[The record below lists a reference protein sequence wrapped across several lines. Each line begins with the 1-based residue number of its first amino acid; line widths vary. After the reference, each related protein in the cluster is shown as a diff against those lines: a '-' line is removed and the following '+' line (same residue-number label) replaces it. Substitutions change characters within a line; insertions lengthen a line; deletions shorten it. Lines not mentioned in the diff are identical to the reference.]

1 MNLLI
6 LGGTTEGR
14 RCVEVCEEAG
24 VPFYYSTF
32 GSSQEITLH
41 NGIHITGGKD
51 KAELQAFCQEN
62 NVGLIIDAAH
72 PFATNLHS
80 NVGAL
85 HLPVIRYER
94 EFPTIPEEVQQVS
107 SFEEAITL
115 LHQAKPTKVLALTG
129 VNSIAK
135 LQSYWQ
141 EHETYFRVMPIAET
155 EKTIDWTGIPRS
167 QIIYYDKELSDE
179 ALFRTLQPDLIIV
192 KESGTTSGFTEKV
205 SVALSLGISVIAITR
220 PSLGYPPNLTVTGK
234 IGLRRGIEQLLP
246 EFFPQKIG
254 FTTGT
259 TATAATKAAL
269 VALLEDIE
277 LSTVEVTLPDGEI
290 IPFPIQSVTVEGN
303 EATAVAIKYSGDDPD
318 VTNGAEICA
327 TVSLHKG
334 KGGVEFKQGIG
345 VGRVTLPGLGLEI
358 GGPAINKTPRR
369 MITSLCE
376 ELLDLTQIGVEIT
389 IFVPEGE
396 SIAKNTFNPR
406 LGIVDGIS
414 IIGTTGVVRPYSND
428 TWIASIRREME
439 VSKAVGVEHLV
450 LNSGGRSEK
459 YLKARFPH
467 LPPNAFI
474 QYGNFIGETLTFAHQ
489 LTFPTVTLGIMLG
502 KAVKLA
508 TGELDTHSH
517 KVTMDKEFLKQV
529 LTESREE
536 VDISGIT
543 LAREIWQLIPNKASK
558 FYQLI
563 IQHCYEVCQPIVPH
577 ASLEILLIDDTGH
590 FISQKP

>member
-51 KAELQAFCQEN
+51 KEELQAFCQEHS
-62 NVGLIIDAAH
+62 VGLIIDAAH

-85 HLPVIRYER
+85 QRPVIRYER

-107 SFEEAITL
+107 SVEEAIAI

-155 EKTIDWTGIPRS
+155 EKTIERTGIPPS

-179 ALFRTLQPDLIIV
+179 ELFRTLQPDLIIV

-205 SVALSLGISVIAITR
+205 SAAISLGISVIAITR
-220 PSLGYPPNLTVTGK
+220 PPLGYTPNLTVTGK

-277 LSTVEVTLPDGEI
+277 LSMVEVTLPDGEI

-303 EATAVAIKYSGDDPD
+303 ESTAVAIKYSGDDPD

-334 KGGVEFKQGIG
+334 KRGVAFKQGIG

-376 ELLDLTQIGVEIT
+376 EMLDLTQVGVEVT
-389 IFVPEGE
+389 IFVPQGE

-508 TGELDTHSH
+508 AGELDTHSH

-563 IQHCYEVCQPIVPH
+563 IQHCYEVCQPIVPY

>member
-41 NGIHITGGKD
+41 NGVHITGGKD

-62 NVGLIIDAAH
+62 SVGLIIDAAH

-85 HLPVIRYER
+85 HRPVIRYER
-94 EFPTIPEEVQQVS
+94 EFPAIPEEVQQVS
-107 SFEEAITL
+107 SFEEAIAL
-115 LHQAKPTKVLALTG
+115 LHQAKPSKALALTG

-155 EKTIDWTGIPRS
+155 EKTIERTGIPRS

-179 ALFRTLQPDLIIV
+179 ELFRTLQPDLIIV

-205 SVALSLGISVIAITR
+205 SAALSLGISVIAITR
-220 PSLGYPPNLTVTGK
+220 PSLGYTPNLTVTGK

-277 LSTVEVTLPDGEI
+277 LSMVEVTLPDGEI

-334 KGGVEFKQGIG
+334 KRGVEFKQGIG

-489 LTFPTVTLGIMLG
+489 PHLPYRYSRHHAG
-502 KAVKLA
+502 K
-508 TGELDTHSH
+508 
-517 KVTMDKEFLKQV
+517 
-529 LTESREE
+529 
-536 VDISGIT
+536 SG
-543 LAREIWQLIPNKASK
+543 QASCRRTR
-558 FYQLI
+558 YPQ
-563 IQHCYEVCQPIVPH
+563 
-577 ASLEILLIDDTGH
+577 S
-590 FISQKP
+590 

>member
-41 NGIHITGGKD
+41 NGLHITGGKD
-51 KAELQAFCQEN
+51 KAELRAFCKEN
-62 NVGLIIDAAH
+62 SVGLIIDAAH

-94 EFPTIPEEVQQVS
+94 EFPAIPEEVQQVS
-107 SFEEAITL
+107 SFEEAIAL
-115 LHQAKPTKVLALTG
+115 LHQAKPTKILALTG
-129 VNSIAK
+129 VTSIAK

-155 EKTIDWTGIPRS
+155 EKTIERTGIPRS

-179 ALFRTLQPDLIIV
+179 ELFRTLQPDLIIV

-205 SVALSLGISVIAITR
+205 SAAISAGISVIAITR
-220 PSLGYPPNLTVTGK
+220 PPLGYTPNLTVTGK

-334 KGGVEFKQGIG
+334 KRGVEFKQGIG

-376 ELLDLTQIGVEIT
+376 ELLDLTQVGVEIT

-508 TGELDTHSH
+508 AGELDTHSH

-543 LAREIWQLIPNKASK
+543 LAREIWQLIPNKVSK

-577 ASLEILLIDDTGH
+577 ASLEILLIDDTGN
-590 FISQKP
+590 FISQKQ

>member
-51 KAELQAFCQEN
+51 LEELQAFCQEN

-94 EFPTIPEEVQQVS
+94 VFPAIPAEVQQVS

-155 EKTIDWTGIPRS
+155 EKTIERTGIPRS

-179 ALFRTLQPDLIIV
+179 ELFRTLQPDLIIV

-205 SVALSLGISVIAITR
+205 SAALSLGISVIAITR
-220 PSLGYPPNLTVTGK
+220 PSLGYTPNLTVTGK

-277 LSTVEVTLPDGEI
+277 LSMVEVTLPDGEI

-334 KGGVEFKQGIG
+334 KRGVEFKQGIG

-508 TGELDTHSH
+508 AGELDTHSH

-577 ASLEILLIDDTGH
+577 ASLEILLIDDTGN

>member
-51 KAELQAFCQEN
+51 KEELQAFCEEN

-85 HLPVIRYER
+85 HIPVIRYER
-94 EFPTIPEEVQQVS
+94 EFPTIPEAVQQAS
-107 SFEEAITL
+107 SFEKAIAL
-115 LHQAKPTKVLALTG
+115 LHQTKPTKVLALTG

-141 EHETYFRVMPIAET
+141 EHETFFRVMPIAET
-155 EKTIDWTGIPRS
+155 EKTIERTGIPRS
-167 QIIYYDKELSDE
+167 QIIYYDKDLSDE
-179 ALFRTLQPDLIIV
+179 ALFRTLQPNLIIV

-205 SVALSLGISVIAITR
+205 SSALSLGISVIAITR
-220 PSLGYPPNLTVTGK
+220 PDLGYTPNLTVTGK

-269 VALLEDIE
+269 IALIDDIE

-303 EATAVAIKYSGDDPD
+303 EAIAVAIKYSGDDPD

-327 TVSLHKG
+327 TVALHEG
-334 KGGVEFKQGIG
+334 ERGVEFKQGIG
-345 VGRVTLPGLGLEI
+345 VGKVTLP
-358 GGPAINKTPRR
+358 T
-369 MITSLCE
+369 
-376 ELLDLTQIGVEIT
+376 
-389 IFVPEGE
+389 
-396 SIAKNTFNPR
+396 
-406 LGIVDGIS
+406 
-414 IIGTTGVVRPYSND
+414 
-428 TWIASIRREME
+428 
-439 VSKAVGVEHLV
+439 
-450 LNSGGRSEK
+450 
-459 YLKARFPH
+459 
-467 LPPNAFI
+467 
-474 QYGNFIGETLTFAHQ
+474 
-489 LTFPTVTLGIMLG
+489 
-502 KAVKLA
+502 
-508 TGELDTHSH
+508 
-517 KVTMDKEFLKQV
+517 
-529 LTESREE
+529 
-536 VDISGIT
+536 
-543 LAREIWQLIPNKASK
+543 
-558 FYQLI
+558 
-563 IQHCYEVCQPIVPH
+563 
-577 ASLEILLIDDTGH
+577 
-590 FISQKP
+590 

>member
-51 KAELQAFCQEN
+51 KEELQAFCQEN

-85 HLPVIRYER
+85 HIPVIRYER
-94 EFPTIPEEVQQVS
+94 EFPTIPEAVQQAS
-107 SFEEAITL
+107 SFEKAIAL
-115 LHQAKPTKVLALTG
+115 LHQTKPTKVLALTG

-155 EKTIDWTGIPRS
+155 EKTIERTGIPRS
-167 QIIYYDKELSDE
+167 QIIYYDKDLSDE
-179 ALFRTLQPDLIIV
+179 ALFRTLQPNLIIV

-205 SVALSLGISVIAITR
+205 STALSLGISVIAITR
-220 PSLGYPPNLTVTGK
+220 PDLGYTPNLTVTGK

-269 VALLEDIE
+269 IALIDDIE
-277 LSTVEVTLPDGEI
+277 LSTVEVTLPDGEV

-327 TVSLHKG
+327 KVALNQEKT
-334 KGGVEFKQGIG
+334 GVEFKQGIG
-345 VGRVTLPGLGLEI
+345 VGKVTLPGLGLEI
-358 GGPAINKTPRR
+358 GGPAINKTPRK
-369 MITSLCE
+369 MMTTLCE
-376 ELLDLTQIGVEIT
+376 ELLDLTQVGVEIT
-389 IFVPEGE
+389 ISVPEGE

-459 YLKARFPH
+459 YLKARFSH

-474 QYGNFIGETLTFAHQ
+474 QYGNFIGQTLTFAHQ
-489 LTFPTVTLGIMLG
+489 LAFPTVTLGIMLG

-508 TGELDTHSH
+508 AGELDTHSH
-517 KVTMDKEFLKQV
+517 KVTMNKAFLSQV
-529 LTESREE
+529 LQESGE
-536 VDISGIT
+536 VIDISGIT
-543 LAREIWQLIPNKASK
+543 LAREIWQLIPNKTSR

-563 IQHCYEVCQPIVPH
+563 IKYCYEACKPIVPN
-577 ASLEILLIDDTGH
+577 ASLEILLIDDTGN
-590 FISQKP
+590 FISQKL

>member
-51 KAELQAFCQEN
+51 KEELQVFCQEN
-62 NVGLIIDAAH
+62 SVGLIIDAAH

-85 HLPVIRYER
+85 QLPVIRYER
-94 EFPTIPEEVQQVS
+94 EFPAIPEEVQQVS
-107 SFEEAITL
+107 TFEEAIAL
-115 LHQAKPTKVLALTG
+115 LHQAKPSKVLALTG

-141 EHETYFRVMPIAET
+141 EHQTYFRVMPIAET
-155 EKTIDWTGIPRS
+155 EKTIERTGIPRS
-167 QIIYYDKELSDE
+167 QIIYYNQELSDE
-179 ALFRTLQPDLIIV
+179 ELFRTLQPDLIIV

-205 SVALSLGISVIAITR
+205 SAALDLGISVIAITR
-220 PSLGYPPNLTVTGK
+220 PPLGYTPQLTVTGK

-269 VALLEDIE
+269 VALLEEIE

-290 IPFPIQSVTVEGN
+290 IPFPIQSVTVKGN

-327 TVSLHKG
+327 TVALHKG
-334 KGGVEFKQGIG
+334 KEGVEFKQGIG

-358 GGPAINKTPRR
+358 GGPAINQTPRR

-376 ELLDLTQIGVEIT
+376 EMLDLTQVGVEVT
-389 IFVPEGE
+389 IFVPQGE

-489 LTFPTVTLGIMLG
+489 LSFPTITLGIMLG

-508 TGELDTHSH
+508 AGELDTHSH
-517 KVTMDKEFLKQV
+517 KVTMDKTFLRK
-529 LTESREE
+529 LTQASGEE
-536 VDISGIT
+536 IDISGIT

-563 IQHCYEVCQPIVPH
+563 IQHCYEVCHPIVPN
-577 ASLEILLIDDTGH
+577 ASLEILLIDDTGN
-590 FISQKP
+590 FISQKL

>member
-1 MNLLI
+1 MKLLI

-51 KAELQAFCQEN
+51 LEELRAFCQEN
-62 NVGLIIDAAH
+62 SVGLIIDAAH

-85 HLPVIRYER
+85 HRPVIRYER
-94 EFPTIPEEVQQVS
+94 EFPAIPEEVQQVS
-107 SFEEAITL
+107 SFEEAIAL
-115 LHQAKPTKVLALTG
+115 LHQAKPSKVLALTG
-129 VNSIAK
+129 VNSITK
-135 LQSYWQ
+135 LKSYWQ

-155 EKTIDWTGIPRS
+155 EKTIERTGIPRS

-179 ALFRTLQPDLIIV
+179 ELFRTLQLDLIIV

-205 SVALSLGISVIAITR
+205 SAALSLGISVIAITR
-220 PSLGYPPNLTVTGK
+220 PPLGYTPKLTVTGK

-334 KGGVEFKQGIG
+334 KRGVEFKQGIG

-358 GGPAINKTPRR
+358 GGPAINKTPQR
-369 MITSLCE
+369 MITSLCK

-489 LTFPTVTLGIMLG
+489 LTFSTVTLGIMLG

-508 TGELDTHSH
+508 AGELDTHSH

-577 ASLEILLIDDTGH
+577 VSLEILLIDDTGQ

>member
-41 NGIHITGGKD
+41 NGLHITGGKD

-94 EFPTIPEEVQQVS
+94 EFPSIPEEVQQVS
-107 SFEEAITL
+107 SFEEAIAL

-155 EKTIDWTGIPRS
+155 EKTIERTGIPRS

-179 ALFRTLQPDLIIV
+179 ALFHTLQPDLIIV

-205 SVALSLGISVIAITR
+205 SAAISVGISVIAITR
-220 PSLGYPPNLTVTGK
+220 PPLGYTPNLTVTGK

-269 VALLEDIE
+269 IALLEDNE
-277 LSTVEVTLPDGEI
+277 LSMVEVTLPDGEI
-290 IPFPIQSVTVEGN
+290 IPFPIQSVTIEGN
-303 EATAVAIKYSGDDPD
+303 ESTAVAIKYSGDDPD

-334 KGGVEFKQGIG
+334 KRGVAFKQGIG

-358 GGPAINKTPRR
+358 GGPAINKMPRR

-376 ELLDLTQIGVEIT
+376 ELLDLTQVGVEVT
-389 IFVPEGE
+389 IFVPQGE

-508 TGELDTHSH
+508 AGELDTHSH

-577 ASLEILLIDDTGH
+577 ASLEILLIDDTGN

>member
-41 NGIHITGGKD
+41 NGLHITGGKD
-51 KAELQAFCQEN
+51 KAELRAFCKEN
-62 NVGLIIDAAH
+62 SVGLIIDAAH

-85 HLPVIRYER
+85 HLPEIRYER
-94 EFPTIPEEVQQVS
+94 EFPAIPEEVQQVS
-107 SFEEAITL
+107 SFEEAIAL
-115 LHQAKPTKVLALTG
+115 LHQAKPTKILALTG
-129 VNSIAK
+129 VTSIAK

-155 EKTIDWTGIPRS
+155 EKTIERTGIPRS

-179 ALFRTLQPDLIIV
+179 ELFRTLQPDLIIV

-205 SVALSLGISVIAITR
+205 SAAISAGISVIAITR
-220 PSLGYPPNLTVTGK
+220 PPLGYTPNLTVTGK

-269 VALLEDIE
+269 IALLEDIE
-277 LSTVEVTLPDGEI
+277 LSMVEVTLPDGEI
-290 IPFPIQSVTVEGN
+290 IPFPIQSITVEGN

-334 KGGVEFKQGIG
+334 KRGVEFKQGIG
-345 VGRVTLPGLGLEI
+345 VGKVTLPGLGLEI

-508 TGELDTHSH
+508 AGELDTHSH

-563 IQHCYEVCQPIVPH
+563 IQHCYEVCQPIVPY

>member
-51 KAELQAFCQEN
+51 KEELQAFCQGN

-85 HLPVIRYER
+85 HIPVIRYER
-94 EFPTIPEEVQQVS
+94 EFPTIPEAVQQAS
-107 SFEEAITL
+107 SFEKAISL
-115 LHQAKPTKVLALTG
+115 LHQTKPTKVLALTG

-135 LQSYWQ
+135 LQRYWQ
-141 EHETYFRVMPIAET
+141 VHETYFRVMPIAET
-155 EKTIDWTGIPRS
+155 EKTIKRTGIPRS
-167 QIIYYDKELSDE
+167 QIIYYDKDLSDE
-179 ALFRTLQPDLIIV
+179 ALFRTLQPNLIIV

-205 SVALSLGISVIAITR
+205 STALSLGISVIAITR
-220 PSLGYPPNLTVTGK
+220 PDLGYTPNLTVTGK

-269 VALLEDIE
+269 IALIDDIE
-277 LSTVEVTLPDGEI
+277 FSTVEVTLPDGEI

-327 TVSLHKG
+327 KVALNQEKT
-334 KGGVEFKQGIG
+334 GVEFKQGIG
-345 VGRVTLPGLGLEI
+345 VGKVTLPGLGLEI
-358 GGPAINKTPRR
+358 GGPAINKTPRK
-369 MITSLCE
+369 MMTALCE
-376 ELLDLTQIGVEIT
+376 ELLDLTQVGVEIT
-389 IFVPEGE
+389 ISVPEGE

-459 YLKARFPH
+459 YLKARFSH

-474 QYGNFIGETLTFAHQ
+474 QYGNFIGQTLTFAHQ
-489 LTFPTVTLGIMLG
+489 LAFPTVTLGIMLG

-508 TGELDTHSH
+508 AGELDTHSH
-517 KVTMDKEFLKQV
+517 KVTMDKEFLSQV
-529 LTESREE
+529 LQESGE
-536 VDISGIT
+536 VIDISGIT
-543 LAREIWQLIPNKASK
+543 LAREIWQLIPNKTSR

-563 IQHCYEVCQPIVPH
+563 IKYCYEVCKPIVPN
-577 ASLEILLIDDTGH
+577 ASLEILLIDDTGN
-590 FISQKP
+590 FISQKL

>member
-51 KAELQAFCQEN
+51 KAELRAFCKEN
-62 NVGLIIDAAH
+62 SVGLIIDAAH

-94 EFPTIPEEVQQVS
+94 EFPAIPEEVQQVS
-107 SFEEAITL
+107 SFEEAIAL
-115 LHQAKPTKVLALTG
+115 LHQAKPTKILALTG

-155 EKTIDWTGIPRS
+155 EKTIERTGIPRS

-179 ALFRTLQPDLIIV
+179 ELFRTLQPDLIIV

-205 SVALSLGISVIAITR
+205 SAAISVGISVIAITR
-220 PSLGYPPNLTVTGK
+220 PPLGYTPNLTVTGK

-334 KGGVEFKQGIG
+334 KRGVEFKQGIG

-508 TGELDTHSH
+508 AGELDTHSH

-577 ASLEILLIDDTGH
+577 ASLEILLIDDTGN

>member
-51 KAELQAFCQEN
+51 LEELQAFCQEN

-94 EFPTIPEEVQQVS
+94 VFPAIPEEVQQVS
-107 SFEEAITL
+107 SFEEAIAL

-155 EKTIDWTGIPRS
+155 EKTIERTGIPRS

-179 ALFRTLQPDLIIV
+179 ELFRTLQPDLIIV

-205 SVALSLGISVIAITR
+205 SAALSLGISVIAITR
-220 PSLGYPPNLTVTGK
+220 PDLGYTPNLTVTGK

-269 VALLEDIE
+269 IALIDDIE
-277 LSTVEVTLPDGEI
+277 LSMVEVTLPDGEI

-334 KGGVEFKQGIG
+334 ERGVEFKQGIG

-508 TGELDTHSH
+508 AGELDTHSH

-577 ASLEILLIDDTGH
+577 TSLEILLIDDTGQ

>member
-51 KAELQAFCQEN
+51 LEELQAFCQEN

-94 EFPTIPEEVQQVS
+94 EFPAIPAVVQQVS
-107 SFEEAITL
+107 SFEEAIAL

-155 EKTIDWTGIPRS
+155 EKTIERTGIPRS

-179 ALFRTLQPDLIIV
+179 ELFRTLQPDLIIV

-205 SVALSLGISVIAITR
+205 SAALSLGISVIAITR
-220 PSLGYPPNLTVTGK
+220 PSLGYTPNLTVTGK

-277 LSTVEVTLPDGEI
+277 LSMVEVTLPDGEI

-334 KGGVEFKQGIG
+334 KRGVKFKQGIG

-389 IFVPEGE
+389 IFVPKGE

-508 TGELDTHSH
+508 AGELDTHSH

-577 ASLEILLIDDTGH
+577 TSLEILLIDDTGQ

>member
-1 MNLLI
+1 MKLLI

-72 PFATNLHS
+72 PFATILHS

-94 EFPTIPEEVQQVS
+94 EFPAIPEEVQQVS
-107 SFEEAITL
+107 SFEEAIAL

-135 LQSYWQ
+135 LQGYWQ
-141 EHETYFRVMPIAET
+141 EHEIYFRVMPIAET
-155 EKTIDWTGIPRS
+155 EKTIERTGIPRS

-179 ALFRTLQPDLIIV
+179 ELFRTLQPDLIIV

-205 SVALSLGISVIAITR
+205 SAALSLGISVIAITR
-220 PSLGYPPNLTVTGK
+220 PSLGYTPNLTVTGK
-234 IGLRRGIEQLLP
+234 IGLRREIEQLLP

-269 VALLEDIE
+269 VALLEDVE

-334 KGGVEFKQGIG
+334 KRGVEFKQGIG

-508 TGELDTHSH
+508 AGELDTHSH

-577 ASLEILLIDDTGH
+577 ASLEILLIDDTGQ